1 MFYTVTNLV
10 NGQLVCDLATEGKT
24 LRLNSRET
32 ITIGEEDFTAH
43 IKNLAEKGIVKVT
56 ELVEETSDNKKTYNK
71 KTKEKED

>member
-32 ITIGEEDFTAH
+32 VTISEEDFTAH

>member
-32 ITIGEEDFTAH
+32 IIISEDDFTAH
-43 IKNLAEKGIVKVT
+43 IKNLSEKGIVKVT

>member
-32 ITIGEEDFTAH
+32 ITISEDDFTAH